1 MDITFYKTKSET
13 NKINKTLSDAITLT
27 GSFKDNTNIVLPT
40 ITVHYNADLL
50 TLNYCY
56 IPVFNR
62 YYFVDSIELDGEFLV
77 IALSCD
83 VLMSFKNDILSSKV
97 RVVRSSSSKIKYLPD
112 SLITQTAKTNYTFKK
127 LGTGFNV
134 AESTNNYILVL
145 SGKE

>member
-1 MDITFYKTKSET
+1 MNITFYKTKSET
-13 NKINKTLSDAITLT
+13 NKINKTLSDAITIT
-27 GSFKDNTNIVLPT
+27 GSIKDNINIVYPS
-40 ITVHYNADLL
+40 ITVQYNTSLL
-50 TLNYCY
+50 TCNYCY

-62 YYFVDSIELDGEFLV
+62 YYFINSVEIDGDILV
-77 IALSCD
+77 IALTCD

-134 AESTNNYILVL
+134 SENTNNYVLVL

>member
-1 MDITFYKTKSET
+1 MNITFYKTKSEI
-13 NKINKTLSDAITLT
+13 NKLNKTLSDAIPLT
-27 GSFKDNTNIVLPT
+27 GSIKDNTNIVTPT
-40 ITVHYNADLL
+40 IKVQYNADLL
-50 TLNYCY
+50 LRNYCY

-62 YYFVDSIELDGEFLV
+62 YYFVNSVEIDGDILIIV
-77 IALSCD
+77 LSCD

-112 SLITQTAKTNYTFKK
+112 SLITQTSKTNYTFKK

-134 AESTNNYILVL
+134 TENTNNYVLVL

>member
-27 GSFKDNTNIVLPT
+27 GSFKDDTNIVNPI
-40 ITVHYNADLL
+40 ITVHYSADLL
-50 TLNYCY
+50 TRNYCY
-56 IPVFNR
+56 IPVFSR
-62 YYFVDSIELDGEFLV
+62 YYFVESIELKRDFFV

-134 AESTNNYILVL
+134 AENTNNYVLVL

>member
-13 NKINKTLSDAITLT
+13 NKINKTLSDALTIT
-27 GSFKDNTNIVLPT
+27 GSIKDNTNIVSPT
-40 ITVHYNADLL
+40 IKVQYNANLL
-50 TLNYCY
+50 TSNYCY

-62 YYFVDSIELDGEFLV
+62 YYFVNSVEIDGDILV

-83 VLMSFKNDILSSKV
+83 VLMSFKNDILGSKV
-97 RVVRSSSSKIKYLPD
+97 RVIRSSSSKIKYLPD

-134 AESTNNYILVL
+134 AENTNNYVIVL

>member
-1 MDITFYKTKSET
+1 MNITFYKTKSET
-13 NKINKTLSDAITLT
+13 NKINKTLTDSNTLT
-27 GSFKDNTNIVLPT
+27 GSIKDNTNIVSPT
-40 ITVHYNADLL
+40 ITVQYNVDLL
-50 TLNYCY
+50 TCNYCF
-56 IPVFNR
+56 IPVFGR
-62 YYFVDSIELDGEFLV
+62 YYFVNSVELDGDILV

-112 SLITQTAKTNYTFKK
+112 SLITQTAKTNYSFKK

-134 AESTNNYILVL
+134 SENTNNYVLVL

>member
-1 MDITFYKTKSET
+1 MNITFYKTKSET
-13 NKINKTLSDAITLT
+13 NRINKTLSDALT
-27 GSFKDNTNIVLPT
+27 IAGNIKDNTNIVSPT
-40 ITVHYNADLL
+40 IKVQYNANLL
-50 TLNYCY
+50 TYNYCY

-62 YYFVDSIELDGEFLV
+62 YYFVTSVEIDGDILV

-97 RVVRSSSSKIKYLPD
+97 RVIRSSSSKIKYLPD

-134 AESTNNYILVL
+134 AENTNNYVLVL